1 MADAPPPLIVRYSS
15 RPGKPGGVSIDVSRD
30 RQDILSNY
38 PFGNPFRGFTLAMEA
53 DFKKRK
59 ESLEADV
66 QAELDTEAA
75 KYPALPASFTP
86 EQWLERSTVVVTGLL
101 NRKRPELDN
110 ELDVVQ
116 NSASLDKLQ
125 ASYNTIILNDQINS
139 LQERLNKLN
148 AETDRRR
155 AEAEAQRQAEADAK
169 RKAEEAARLEA
180 QQVTQQLGADFNA
193 ITTPTAT
200 KVQQRVKAVDASL
213 SQVSTQVSGAVAS
226 ATQAVQVKTA
236 QAQQQANSQI
246 SSSQNLI
253 SAAFRN
259 QIALAAQASGEAQ
272 VTAFN
277 TKVKQIVNEATAFS
291 TARKQALAQFAAN
304 AAAEVETEVNRL
316 TAQVKASPT
325 KAASQAAQATLRQ
338 FTEST
343 YAKVN
348 TFALQTEAALQAK
361 AKEVSA
367 AVAEAQRAATNDLQK
382 TADVV
387 PGQIIQAA
395 NTLAMPATSTPLV
408 SVAGFGSAA
417 VETAR
422 LAASLT
428 NAVNRLIQI
437 AGSGPGAYVA
447 TFAVLS
453 LYSDQAGK
461 DSDKVPAGVR
471 NALALE
477 ASALGLLG
485 TADLQSVAKAGG
497 TVDMPVRLTS
507 AAQESPSGKSQ
518 IAAMLTNGAT
528 VPKGVPVRAATLNT
542 ATGRYEV
549 TVPAKSTVPNTPP
562 LILTWTPAT
571 PPGSQNPSSNTPVV
585 PQPVPVYEGATITP
599 VQAEPESYPEVP
611 LDLDDLIVIF
621 PAGSDVPPLYL
632 VFSKP
637 PVKPL
642 EVDIYGN
649 FAGRPRDGNHLDHMP
664 AQGALATSLR
674 AIYPDIPYGEIRK
687 LMKKGGSVAIPAR
700 VHQRFSET
708 YGGRN
713 TKEKQQKDASDLR
726 AAVDSNFDAVKKGL
740 LEEGFSEDDIERARA
755 ELHMVNKEQG
765 WY

>member
-1 MADAPPPLIVRYSS
+1 MADAPPPLVVRYSS
-15 RPGKPGGVSIDVSRD
+15 RSGKPGGVSINVSRD

-53 DFKKRK
+53 DFNKRK

-125 ASYNTIILNDQINS
+125 ASYNAIILNDQINS

-155 AEAEAQRQAEADAK
+155 AEAEAQRQAEAEAK

-193 ITTPTAT
+193 ITAPTAT
-200 KVQQRVKAVDASL
+200 KVQQRVQAVDTSL
-213 SQVSTQVSGAVAS
+213 AQISSQISSAVAS
-226 ATQAVQVKTA
+226 ATQAVQVKTT

-246 SSSQNLI
+246 STSANLI

-277 TKVKQIVNEATAFS
+277 TKVNQIVNEATAFS
-291 TARKQALAQFAAN
+291 TARKQALAQFATN

-348 TFALQTEAALQAK
+348 TFAQQTEAALQAK
-361 AKEVSA
+361 AKEVAA

-382 TADVV
+382 TADGV

-395 NTLAMPATSTPLV
+395 NTLAMPATSAPLV

-428 NAVNRLIQI
+428 NAVNRLVQI

-447 TFAVLS
+447 AFAVLS

-477 ASALGLLG
+477 ASALGLPG
-485 TADLQSVAKAGG
+485 TADLQSAAKAGG

-518 IAAMLTNGAT
+518 IAAVLTNGAT

-562 LILTWTPAT
+562 LTLTWTPVT
-571 PPGSQNPSSNTPVV
+571 PPGSQNPSSTTPVV

-599 VQAEPESYPEVP
+599 VQAEPESYPGVP
-611 LDLDDLIVIF
+611 LSLDDLIVIF
-621 PAGSDVPPLYL
+621 PADSG
-632 VFSKP
+632 
-637 PVKPL
+637 VKPVYVML
-642 EVDIYGN
+642 SSPLDSGIFTRKQLLKKYQSHADDFG
-649 FAGRPRDGNHLDHMP
+649 FAGRNANNTTLTEFRDKILEHLSSPSTIEKGVYHRY
-664 AQGALATSLR
+664 QGSKVF
-674 AIYPDIPYGEIRK
+674 YNPDTKIVVVLKEDGMFLSEWYLEP
-687 LMKKGGSVAIPAR
+687 GSK
-700 VHQRFSET
+700 Q
-708 YGGRN
+708 
-713 TKEKQQKDASDLR
+713 EK
-726 AAVDSNFDAVKKGL
+726 NY
-740 LEEGFSEDDIERARA
+740 LENEV
-755 ELHMVNKEQG
+755 L
-765 WY
+765 

>member
-1 MADAPPPLIVRYSS
+1 MSDDSPIIVYANS
-15 RPGKPGGVSIDVSRD
+15 PAEVILNPTRD
-30 RQDILSNY
+30 RNDILNNY
-38 PFGNPFRGFTLAMEA
+38 PAGNPFIGLTYAIEK
-53 DFKKRK
+53 DFKERK
-59 ESLEADV
+59 KNLEAGG
-66 QAELDTEAA
+66 QSELDAIDA
-75 KYPALPASFTP
+75 KYPSLPKGFTP
-86 EQWLERSTVVVTGLL
+86 EQWLERATAVVTELL
-101 NRKRPELDN
+101 NQKRPKLDYELGI
-110 ELDVVQ
+110 VK
-116 NSASLDKLQ
+116 NSASFDKLQ
-125 ASYNTIILNDQINS
+125 ASYNAIILNDQINS

-193 ITTPTAT
+193 ITAPTAT

-304 AAAEVETEVNRL
+304 ASAEVETEVNRL

-348 TFALQTEAALQAK
+348 TFAQQTEAALQAK

-395 NTLAMPATSTPLV
+395 NTLAMPATSAPLV

-477 ASALGLLG
+477 ASALGLPG
-485 TADLQSVAKAGG
+485 TADLQSAAKAGG

-518 IAAMLTNGAT
+518 IAAVLTNGAT
-528 VPKGVPVRAATLNT
+528 VPKGVPVRAATLNA

-549 TVPAKSTVPNTPP
+549 SVPAKPTVPNTPP

-571 PPGSQNPSSNTPVV
+571 PPGSQNPSSTTPVV

-599 VQAEPESYPEVP
+599 VQAEPESYPGVP

-637 PVKPL
+637 PVKLL

-664 AQGALATSLR
+664 SQGALAESLLSKNPGLT
-674 AIYPDIPYGEIRK
+674 YDNIRGYLK
-687 LMKKGGSVAIPAR
+687 NGASVAIPAR
-700 VHQRFSET
+700 IHQKYSET

-713 TKEKQQKDASDLR
+713 TKERQRKDASDLR
-726 AAVDSNFDAVKKGL
+726 AAVDSNFDAIKGAL
-740 LEEGFSEDDIERARA
+740 LEQGVSEKELEIARA
-755 ELHMVNKEQG
+755 SMHRINVEQG
-765 WY
+765 WYE

>member
-348 TFALQTEAALQAK
+348 TFALQTEAA
-361 AKEVSA
+361 
-367 AVAEAQRAATNDLQK
+367 
-382 TADVV
+382 
-387 PGQIIQAA
+387 
-395 NTLAMPATSTPLV
+395 
-408 SVAGFGSAA
+408 
-417 VETAR
+417 
-422 LAASLT
+422 
-428 NAVNRLIQI
+428 
-437 AGSGPGAYVA
+437 
-447 TFAVLS
+447 
-453 LYSDQAGK
+453 
-461 DSDKVPAGVR
+461 
-471 NALALE
+471 
-477 ASALGLLG
+477 
-485 TADLQSVAKAGG
+485 
-497 TVDMPVRLTS
+497 
-507 AAQESPSGKSQ
+507 
-518 IAAMLTNGAT
+518 
-528 VPKGVPVRAATLNT
+528 
-542 ATGRYEV
+542 
-549 TVPAKSTVPNTPP
+549 
-562 LILTWTPAT
+562 
-571 PPGSQNPSSNTPVV
+571 
-585 PQPVPVYEGATITP
+585 
-599 VQAEPESYPEVP
+599 
-611 LDLDDLIVIF
+611 
-621 PAGSDVPPLYL
+621 
-632 VFSKP
+632 
-637 PVKPL
+637 
-642 EVDIYGN
+642 
-649 FAGRPRDGNHLDHMP
+649 
-664 AQGALATSLR
+664 
-674 AIYPDIPYGEIRK
+674 
-687 LMKKGGSVAIPAR
+687 
-700 VHQRFSET
+700 
-708 YGGRN
+708 
-713 TKEKQQKDASDLR
+713 
-726 AAVDSNFDAVKKGL
+726 
-740 LEEGFSEDDIERARA
+740 
-755 ELHMVNKEQG
+755 
-765 WY
+765 

>member
-1 MADAPPPLIVRYSS
+1 MSDDSPIIVYANS
-15 RPGKPGGVSIDVSRD
+15 PAEVILNPTRD
-30 RQDILSNY
+30 RNDILKNY
-38 PFGNPFRGFTLAMEA
+38 PAGNPFIGLTYAIEK
-53 DFKKRK
+53 DFKERK
-59 ESLEADV
+59 KNLEAGV
-66 QAELDTEAA
+66 QSELDAIDA
-75 KYPALPASFTP
+75 KYPSLPKGFTP
-86 EQWLERSTVVVTGLL
+86 EQWLERATAVVTELL
-101 NRKRPELDN
+101 NQKRPKLDYELGI
-110 ELDVVQ
+110 VK
-116 NSASLDKLQ
+116 NSASFDKLQ
-125 ASYNTIILNDQINS
+125 ASYNAIILNDQINS

-193 ITTPTAT
+193 ITAPTAT

-348 TFALQTEAALQAK
+348 TFAQQTEAALQAK

-395 NTLAMPATSTPLV
+395 NTLAMPATSAPLV

-477 ASALGLLG
+477 ASALGLPG
-485 TADLQSVAKAGG
+485 TADLQSAAKAGG

-518 IAAMLTNGAT
+518 IAAVLTNGAT
-528 VPKGVPVRAATLNT
+528 VPKGVPVRAATLNA

-549 TVPAKSTVPNTPP
+549 SVPAKPTVPNTPP

-571 PPGSQNPSSNTPVV
+571 PPGSQNPSSTTPVV

-599 VQAEPESYPEVP
+599 VQAEPESYPGVP

-637 PVKPL
+637 PVKLL

-664 AQGALATSLR
+664 SQGALAESLLSKNPGLT
-674 AIYPDIPYGEIRK
+674 YDNIRGYLK
-687 LMKKGGSVAIPAR
+687 NGASVAIPAR
-700 VHQRFSET
+700 IHQKYSET

-713 TKEKQQKDASDLR
+713 TKERQRKDASDLR
-726 AAVDSNFDAVKKGL
+726 AAVDSNFDAIKGAL
-740 LEEGFSEDDIERARA
+740 LEQGVSEKELEIARA
-755 ELHMVNKEQG
+755 SMHRINVEQG
-765 WY
+765 WYE

>member
-1 MADAPPPLIVRYSS
+1 MSDDSPIIVYANS
-15 RPGKPGGVSIDVSRD
+15 PAEVILNPTRD
-30 RQDILSNY
+30 RNDILNNY
-38 PFGNPFRGFTLAMEA
+38 PAGNPFIGLTYAIEK
-53 DFKKRK
+53 DFKERK
-59 ESLEADV
+59 KNLEAGV
-66 QAELDTEAA
+66 QSELDAIDA
-75 KYPALPASFTP
+75 KYPSLPKGFTP
-86 EQWLERSTVVVTGLL
+86 EQWLERATAVVTELL
-101 NRKRPELDN
+101 NQKRPKLDYELGI
-110 ELDVVQ
+110 VK
-116 NSASLDKLQ
+116 NSASFDKLQ
-125 ASYNTIILNDQINS
+125 ASYNAIILNDQINS

-193 ITTPTAT
+193 ITAPTAT

-348 TFALQTEAALQAK
+348 TYAQQTEAALQAK

-471 NALALE
+471 NTLALE
-477 ASALGLLG
+477 ASALGLPG

-518 IAAMLTNGAT
+518 IAAVLTNGAT
-528 VPKGVPVRAATLNT
+528 VPKGVPVRAATLNA

-549 TVPAKSTVPNTPP
+549 SVPAKPTVPNTPP

-571 PPGSQNPSSNTPVV
+571 PPGSQNPSSTTPVV

-599 VQAEPESYPEVP
+599 VQAEPESYPGVP

-637 PVKPL
+637 PVKLL

-664 AQGALATSLR
+664 SQGALAESLLSKNPGLT
-674 AIYPDIPYGEIRK
+674 YDNIRGYLK
-687 LMKKGGSVAIPAR
+687 NGASVAIPAR
-700 VHQRFSET
+700 IHQKYSET

-713 TKEKQQKDASDLR
+713 TKERQRKDASDLR
-726 AAVDSNFDAVKKGL
+726 AAVDSNFDAIKGAL
-740 LEEGFSEDDIERARA
+740 LEQGVSEKELEIARA
-755 ELHMVNKEQG
+755 SMHRINVEQG
-765 WY
+765 WYE

>member
-304 AAAEVETEVNRL
+304 AAPR
-316 TAQVKASPT
+316 
-325 KAASQAAQATLRQ
+325 
-338 FTEST
+338 
-343 YAKVN
+343 
-348 TFALQTEAALQAK
+348 
-361 AKEVSA
+361 
-367 AVAEAQRAATNDLQK
+367 
-382 TADVV
+382 
-387 PGQIIQAA
+387 
-395 NTLAMPATSTPLV
+395 
-408 SVAGFGSAA
+408 
-417 VETAR
+417 
-422 LAASLT
+422 
-428 NAVNRLIQI
+428 
-437 AGSGPGAYVA
+437 
-447 TFAVLS
+447 
-453 LYSDQAGK
+453 
-461 DSDKVPAGVR
+461 
-471 NALALE
+471 
-477 ASALGLLG
+477 
-485 TADLQSVAKAGG
+485 
-497 TVDMPVRLTS
+497 
-507 AAQESPSGKSQ
+507 
-518 IAAMLTNGAT
+518 
-528 VPKGVPVRAATLNT
+528 
-542 ATGRYEV
+542 
-549 TVPAKSTVPNTPP
+549 
-562 LILTWTPAT
+562 
-571 PPGSQNPSSNTPVV
+571 
-585 PQPVPVYEGATITP
+585 
-599 VQAEPESYPEVP
+599 
-611 LDLDDLIVIF
+611 
-621 PAGSDVPPLYL
+621 
-632 VFSKP
+632 SKP
-637 PVKPL
+637 RST
-642 EVDIYGN
+642 G
-649 FAGRPRDGNHLDHMP
+649 
-664 AQGALATSLR
+664 
-674 AIYPDIPYGEIRK
+674 
-687 LMKKGGSVAIPAR
+687 
-700 VHQRFSET
+700 
-708 YGGRN
+708 
-713 TKEKQQKDASDLR
+713 
-726 AAVDSNFDAVKKGL
+726 
-740 LEEGFSEDDIERARA
+740 
-755 ELHMVNKEQG
+755 
-765 WY
+765 

>member
-477 ASALGLLG
+477 ASALGLPG

-497 TVDMPVRLTS
+497 T
-507 AAQESPSGKSQ
+507 
-518 IAAMLTNGAT
+518 
-528 VPKGVPVRAATLNT
+528 
-542 ATGRYEV
+542 
-549 TVPAKSTVPNTPP
+549 
-562 LILTWTPAT
+562 
-571 PPGSQNPSSNTPVV
+571 
-585 PQPVPVYEGATITP
+585 
-599 VQAEPESYPEVP
+599 
-611 LDLDDLIVIF
+611 
-621 PAGSDVPPLYL
+621 
-632 VFSKP
+632 
-637 PVKPL
+637 
-642 EVDIYGN
+642 
-649 FAGRPRDGNHLDHMP
+649 
-664 AQGALATSLR
+664 
-674 AIYPDIPYGEIRK
+674 
-687 LMKKGGSVAIPAR
+687 
-700 VHQRFSET
+700 
-708 YGGRN
+708 
-713 TKEKQQKDASDLR
+713 
-726 AAVDSNFDAVKKGL
+726 
-740 LEEGFSEDDIERARA
+740 
-755 ELHMVNKEQG
+755 
-765 WY
+765 

>member
-1 MADAPPPLIVRYSS
+1 MTNNSAPPLVVTRGNDNGYEPGSMVITHVQASGLDIIQYIPGRSSYGTPPFVPPGPSPYVGPGMQEYRRLRDTLDKSHSELKKNLKNKTLKEVDELKSEAGLPVKAVSANDIRDEKSIVDALMDAKAKSLKAIEDRPANLYTASDFPQKSEAMYQNQLLASRKFYGEFLDRHMSELAKAYSA
-15 RPGKPGGVSIDVSRD
+15 
-30 RQDILSNY
+30 DIYKAQIAILKQTSQELESKA
-38 PFGNPFRGFTLAMEA
+38 RSMEA
-53 DFKKRK
+53 
-59 ESLEADV
+59 
-66 QAELDTEAA
+66 Q
-75 KYPALPASFTP
+75 
-86 EQWLERSTVVVTGLL
+86 
-101 NRKRPELDN
+101 
-110 ELDVVQ
+110 
-116 NSASLDKLQ
+116 
-125 ASYNTIILNDQINS
+125 
-139 LQERLNKLN
+139 
-148 AETDRRR
+148 
-155 AEAEAQRQAEADAK
+155 
-169 RKAEEAARLEA
+169 A

-348 TFALQTEAALQAK
+348 TFAQQTEAALQAK

-387 PGQIIQAA
+387 PDQIIQAA
-395 NTLAMPATSTPLV
+395 NTLAMPATSAPLV

-428 NAVNRLIQI
+428 NAVNRLVQI

-477 ASALGLLG
+477 ASALGLPG

-528 VPKGVPVRAATLNT
+528 VPKGVPVRAATLNA

-571 PPGSQNPSSNTPVV
+571 PPGSQNPSSTTPVV

-599 VQAEPESYPEVP
+599 VQAEPESYPGVP

-621 PAGSDVPPLYL
+621 PVGSG
-632 VFSKP
+632 
-637 PVKPL
+637 VKPIYIMFNHNPHDVVIDDKIREQIPIRGWT
-642 EVDIYGN
+642 EV
-649 FAGRPRDGNHLDHMP
+649 
-664 AQGALATSLR
+664 
-674 AIYPDIPYGEIRK
+674 EIRDVIG
-687 LMKKGGSVAIPAR
+687 KGATGSSSDKRRPNKTID
-700 VHQRFSET
+700 
-708 YGGRN
+708 GLGRN
-713 TKEKQQKDASDLR
+713 DSATVYGSPPNGYIVVNDRTGEVIQIADRNDSAW
-726 AAVDSNFDAVKKGL
+726 AVDGR
-740 LEEGFSEDDIERARA
+740 IIWR
-755 ELHMVNKEQG
+755 NK
-765 WY
+765 

>member
-1 MADAPPPLIVRYSS
+1 MSDDSPIIVYANS
-15 RPGKPGGVSIDVSRD
+15 PAEVILNPTRD
-30 RQDILSNY
+30 RNDILNNY
-38 PFGNPFRGFTLAMEA
+38 PAGNPFIGLTYAIEK
-53 DFKKRK
+53 DFKERK
-59 ESLEADV
+59 KNLEAGV
-66 QAELDTEAA
+66 QSELDAIDA
-75 KYPALPASFTP
+75 KYPSLPKGFTP
-86 EQWLERSTVVVTGLL
+86 EQWLERATAVVTELL
-101 NRKRPELDN
+101 NQKRPKLDYELGI
-110 ELDVVQ
+110 VK
-116 NSASLDKLQ
+116 NSASFDKLQ
-125 ASYNTIILNDQINS
+125 ASYNAIILNDQINS

-193 ITTPTAT
+193 ITAPTAT

-348 TFALQTEAALQAK
+348 TFAQQTEAALQAK

-395 NTLAMPATSTPLV
+395 NTLAMPATSAPLV

-477 ASALGLLG
+477 ASALGLPG
-485 TADLQSVAKAGG
+485 TADLQSAAKAGG

-518 IAAMLTNGAT
+518 IAAVLTNGAT
-528 VPKGVPVRAATLNT
+528 VPKGVPVRAATLNA

-549 TVPAKSTVPNTPP
+549 SVPAKPTVPNTPP

-571 PPGSQNPSSNTPVV
+571 PPGSQNPSSTTPVV

-599 VQAEPESYPEVP
+599 VQAEPESYPGVP

-637 PVKPL
+637 PVKLL
-642 EVDIYGN
+642 EVDIYDN

-664 AQGALATSLR
+664 SQGALAESLLSKNPGLT
-674 AIYPDIPYGEIRK
+674 YDNIRGYLK
-687 LMKKGGSVAIPAR
+687 NGASVAIPAR
-700 VHQRFSET
+700 IHQKYSET

-713 TKEKQQKDASDLR
+713 TKERQRKDASDLR
-726 AAVDSNFDAVKKGL
+726 AAVDSNFDAIKGAL
-740 LEEGFSEDDIERARA
+740 LEQGVSEKELEIARA
-755 ELHMVNKEQG
+755 SMHRINVEQG
-765 WY
+765 WYE

>member
-1 MADAPPPLIVRYSS
+1 
-15 RPGKPGGVSIDVSRD
+15 K
-30 RQDILSNY
+30 
-38 PFGNPFRGFTLAMEA
+38 
-53 DFKKRK
+53 
-59 ESLEADV
+59 
-66 QAELDTEAA
+66 
-75 KYPALPASFTP
+75 
-86 EQWLERSTVVVTGLL
+86 
-101 NRKRPELDN
+101 
-110 ELDVVQ
+110 
-116 NSASLDKLQ
+116 
-125 ASYNTIILNDQINS
+125 
-139 LQERLNKLN
+139 
-148 AETDRRR
+148 
-155 AEAEAQRQAEADAK
+155 
-169 RKAEEAARLEA
+169 RLEA

-193 ITTPTAT
+193 ITAPTAT

-304 AAAEVETEVNRL
+304 ASAEVETEVNRL

-348 TFALQTEAALQAK
+348 TFAQQTEAALQAK

-395 NTLAMPATSTPLV
+395 NTLAMPATSAPLV

-477 ASALGLLG
+477 ASALGLPG
-485 TADLQSVAKAGG
+485 TADLQSAAKAGG
-497 TVDMPVRLTS
+497 TVDMPARLTS

-518 IAAMLTNGAT
+518 IAAVLTNGAT

-571 PPGSQNPSSNTPVV
+571 PPGSQNPSSTTPVV

-599 VQAEPESYPEVP
+599 VQAEPESYPGVP

-621 PAGSDVPPLYL
+621 PAGSDVPP
-632 VFSKP
+632 
-637 PVKPL
+637 
-642 EVDIYGN
+642 
-649 FAGRPRDGNHLDHMP
+649 
-664 AQGALATSLR
+664 
-674 AIYPDIPYGEIRK
+674 
-687 LMKKGGSVAIPAR
+687 
-700 VHQRFSET
+700 
-708 YGGRN
+708 
-713 TKEKQQKDASDLR
+713 
-726 AAVDSNFDAVKKGL
+726 
-740 LEEGFSEDDIERARA
+740 
-755 ELHMVNKEQG
+755 
-765 WY
+765 

>member
-1 MADAPPPLIVRYSS
+1 M
-15 RPGKPGGVSIDVSRD
+15 
-30 RQDILSNY
+30 
-38 PFGNPFRGFTLAMEA
+38 
-53 DFKKRK
+53 
-59 ESLEADV
+59 
-66 QAELDTEAA
+66 DTEAA

-477 ASALGLLG
+477 ASALGLPG

-571 PPGSQNPSSNTPVV
+571 PPGSQNPQATLRSYRSRFRCMREQRS
-585 PQPVPVYEGATITP
+585 PQC
-599 VQAEPESYPEVP
+599 
-611 LDLDDLIVIF
+611 
-621 PAGSDVPPLYL
+621 
-632 VFSKP
+632 
-637 PVKPL
+637 
-642 EVDIYGN
+642 
-649 FAGRPRDGNHLDHMP
+649 RPNRSP
-664 AQGALATSLR
+664 
-674 AIYPDIPYGEIRK
+674 IRK
-687 LMKKGGSVAIPAR
+687 CR
-700 VHQRFSET
+700 
-708 YGGRN
+708 
-713 TKEKQQKDASDLR
+713 
-726 AAVDSNFDAVKKGL
+726 
-740 LEEGFSEDDIERARA
+740 
-755 ELHMVNKEQG
+755 
-765 WY
+765 